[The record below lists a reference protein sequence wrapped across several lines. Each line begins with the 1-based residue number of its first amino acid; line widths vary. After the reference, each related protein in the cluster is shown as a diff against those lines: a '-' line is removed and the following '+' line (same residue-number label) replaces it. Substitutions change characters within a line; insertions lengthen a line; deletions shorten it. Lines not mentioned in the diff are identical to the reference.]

1 MDMSSDVA
9 HVIVVMSY
17 IDMSS
22 DVAYAIVVTSY
33 MNTSLYRRGN
43 QKYQRRTDNTLAKE
57 KSANNDLKS
66 TTQKI

>member
-1 MDMSSDVA
+1 MKYIGKNYSDRILFA
-9 HVIVVMSY
+9 R
-17 IDMSS
+17 
-22 DVAYAIVVTSY
+22 
-33 MNTSLYRRGN
+33 LYQRGN